1 MRALVTGVAGFCGP
15 HLVSRLRREGDIEIA
30 GLDRV
35 AGSPPR
41 IHLDRYFQA
50 DVTDSAAVAAA
61 VKAFRPDWFFHL
73 AGLSGSSAPVASIY
87 HANITGTI
95 HALESIRA
103 HALGCRVLLV
113 GSSAEY
119 GPMEASALPVTEAM
133 PCRPVGAY
141 GVSKYAATLIGMEY
155 ARQFGLN
162 VVVARP
168 SNIVGP
174 GVPSSLVVGALIAR
188 AKQALSSSQTVVKVG
203 DFDSQRDFIAVA
215 DVVDAYVRLLQAGLR
230 GEIFNICSGQAHSI
244 RSIAEMLLANSSV
257 PITLEFDPDLLP
269 PSSIRCLY
277 GSYQKAARAIGFQP
291 LTSLGEALKAAW
303 CSGMEVGVVC
313 E

>member
-1 MRALVTGVAGFCGP
+1 MRALLTGIAGFCGP
-15 HLVSRLRREGDIEIA
+15 HLASRLRRESGLEIA
-30 GLDRV
+30 GLDRM

-41 IHLDRYFQA
+41 IRLDRYFQA
-50 DVTDSAAVAAA
+50 DVTDAAAVAAA
-61 VKAFRPDWFFHL
+61 VKSFRPDWLFHL
-73 AGLSGSSAPVASIY
+73 AGLAGSLAPAASIY
-87 HANITGTI
+87 HVNITGTI
-95 HALESIRA
+95 HVLESIRV
-103 HALGCRVLLV
+103 HAPDCRVLLA

-119 GPMEASALPVTEAM
+119 GPTETSALPVTEAM

-141 GVSKYAATLIGMEY
+141 GVSKYAATLVGMEY

-174 GVPSSLVVGALIAR
+174 GVPSTLVVGALIAR
-188 AKQALSSSQTVVKVG
+188 AKQALTSSQPVVRVG
-203 DFDSQRDFIAVA
+203 DFDSQRDFVAVA

-230 GEIFNICSGQAHSI
+230 GDVFNICSGQAHSI
-244 RSIAEMLLANSSV
+244 RSVAEMLVANSSV
-257 PITLEFDPDLLP
+257 PIKLEFDPDLLP

-277 GSYQKAARAIGFQP
+277 GSYQKAARAIGFRP
-291 LTSLGEALKAAW
+291 ITSLEEALRAAW
-303 CSGMEVGVVC
+303 CSEIEVGVAC